1 MDRQNE
7 AMRVSWISIAVNLLL
22 AVGKLLAGLFAASG
36 AMISDAIHSASD
48 VFSTIVV
55 MIGVKLADKEQDRE
69 HPYGHERMECAAAGL
84 LAAALAVAGFEI
96 GLGGVR
102 SLITGAYRTAAVP
115 GVLALVA
122 AAVSIAVKEAMF
134 WVTRRAARR
143 TRSDALMADAW
154 HHRSDALSSV
164 GALAG
169 IGAARLGWPA
179 GDAVASLIICCMILW
194 AAWEIYRDSLDKMV
208 DHSADESTQQQIRQ
222 AAAAVPGVV
231 RVDDMKTRMFGSR
244 IYVDIEIAADST
256 LLLSEAHAIAEEVHR
271 TVEADFDAVKHC
283 MVHVNPA

>member
-1 MDRQNE
+1 
-7 AMRVSWISIAVNLLL
+7 
-22 AVGKLLAGLFAASG
+22 
-36 AMISDAIHSASD
+36 
-48 VFSTIVV
+48 
-55 MIGVKLADKEQDRE
+55 
-69 HPYGHERMECAAAGL
+69 
-84 LAAALAVAGFEI
+84 
-96 GLGGVR
+96 
-102 SLITGAYRTAAVP
+102 
-115 GVLALVA
+115 
-122 AAVSIAVKEAMF
+122 
-134 WVTRRAARR
+134 
-143 TRSDALMADAW
+143 
-154 HHRSDALSSV
+154 
-164 GALAG
+164 
-169 IGAARLGWPA
+169 
-179 GDAVASLIICCMILW
+179 MILW